1 MCEEVN
7 RVVAIIRY
15 PLSFQSDQNWF
26 SPNKINISSRETVRR
41 ILKKVTK
48 GKILLT
54 NFLRKCVKV
63 SLENVY
69 VDIEA

>member
-7 RVVAIIRY
+7 RVVAIILY
-15 PLSFQSDQNWF
+15 PLSSQSDQHWF

-48 GKILLT
+48 GKILST
-54 NFLRKCVKV
+54 NFLRKCVKIN
-63 SLENVY
+63 LENVY